1 MSAEK
6 SRAGGRWL
14 AQVSCGVSVLL
25 LAALVSNNAPYVT
38 VAGYAAI
45 AVGGLCLAV
54 LLPAVG
60 RRALANTPAGVLDTL
75 LSLAVVLALI
85 WQGESLAYWVYGLA
99 VGGELWARRFK
110 FVLP

>member
-1 MSAEK
+1 MSAETF
-6 SRAGGRWL
+6 RAGGRWL
-14 AQVSCGVSVLL
+14 SQVSYGFSVLL
-25 LAALVSNNAPYVT
+25 LAALLSSNALYVT
-38 VAGYAAI
+38 VAGYVAI
-45 AVGGLCLAV
+45 AVGGLCLVV
-54 LLPAVG
+54 LLPAMG
-60 RRALANTPAGVLDTL
+60 RRALAKSPAGVLDTL